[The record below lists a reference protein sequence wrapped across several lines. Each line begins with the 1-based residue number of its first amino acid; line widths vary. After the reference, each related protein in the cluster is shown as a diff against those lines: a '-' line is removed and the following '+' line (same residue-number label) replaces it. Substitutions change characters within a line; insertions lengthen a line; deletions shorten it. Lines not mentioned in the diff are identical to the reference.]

1 MGAAGSDLYAGR
13 SEEEAYALLD
23 SAEYGQLSLWDGEA
37 GEPQMTFLHYTPLA
51 SPHRIWGHLAQA
63 NPMLKRLETNPRATF
78 WVNGPSAFIPSHWGD
93 PERGVPTSYYNWAQF
108 ELEVRLV
115 HDPGGKVA
123 ILERLL
129 ERYQPE
135 GRHPPINLEEKFW
148 QGMVTAITGLDM
160 RVLSSQS
167 RHKLGQNK
175 PPAARTRIAEELTT
189 RGFPEDAA
197 VAEQVLARLGEGR
210 F

>member
-1 MGAAGSDLYAGR
+1 MAAAGSDLYAGR

-37 GEPQMTFLHYTPLA
+37 SEPQMTFLHYTPLA
-51 SPHRIWGHLAQA
+51 SPHRIWGHLARA

-93 PERGVPTSYYNWAQF
+93 PESGVPTSYYNWAQF

-135 GRHPPINLEEKFW
+135 GRHPPLNLEEKYW

-175 PPAARTRIAEELTT
+175 PPAARTRIAEELSA
-189 RGFPEDAA
+189 RALPEDAA

-210 F
+210 S

>member
-1 MGAAGSDLYAGR
+1 MAAAGSDLYAGR

-37 GEPQMTFLHYTPLA
+37 SEPQMTFLHYTPLA
-51 SPHRIWGHLAQA
+51 SPHQIWGHLARA

-93 PERGVPTSYYNWAQF
+93 PESGVPTSYYNWAQF
-108 ELEVRLV
+108 ELDVRLV

-135 GRHPPINLEEKFW
+135 GRHPPLNLEEKYW

-175 PPAARTRIAEELTT
+175 PPAARTRIAEELSA
-189 RGFPEDAA
+189 RALPEDAA

-210 F
+210 S